1 MANITV
7 TETSEQIIGSYE
19 IDNGAIVSIKAGC
32 AGDYADMI
40 ASQLKALAHV
50 VNGYDFDENWCAE
63 IRSNVRWLLTNL
75 TQEMAG
81 LVSVLGNDAVR
92 DTLERQAKAT
102 AKAAKAARDAA
113 EPPPNPLS
121 KERIQ
126 ALKEFM
132 EQLMRDQDAEIAL
145 A

>member
-1 MANITV
+1 MAGTTL
-7 TETSEQIIGSYE
+7 TETPEQIIGSYE

-50 VNGYDFDENWCAE
+50 VNGYDFDESWCAE

-81 LVSVLGNDAVR
+81 LVSVLGDDAAR
-92 DTLERQAKAT
+92 DTLERQ
-102 AKAAKAARDAA
+102 AKAARDAA

-132 EQLMRDQDAEIAL
+132 EQLMRDQDAEIAP